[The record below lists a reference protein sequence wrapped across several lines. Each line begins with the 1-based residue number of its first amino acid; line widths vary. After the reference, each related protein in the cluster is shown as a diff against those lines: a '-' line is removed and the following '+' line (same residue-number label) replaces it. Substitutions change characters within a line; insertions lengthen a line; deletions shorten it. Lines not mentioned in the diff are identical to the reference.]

1 MAISKKSKETQK
13 ERLTKELNGLLQEMD
28 EEDLLFLIKQAHV
41 LNHNRQAEA
50 INREIDELNARKT
63 VPGVKAGGGGS
74 GFTVSIETPDN
85 GKTYH
90 FIVNGRKHF
99 LDTAETKRI
108 VELCYRPPTKSAA
121 LKYLYQFF
129 HAERDEILYEHKI
142 TSEKSPFFQELFSE
156 VRARF
161 SLK

>member
-1 MAISKKSKETQK
+1 MAALKKSKESQK
-13 ERLTKELNGLLQEMD
+13 ERLTKELISLLSDID
-28 EEDLLFLIKQAHV
+28 EEGLLFLIRQANV
-41 LNHNRQAEA
+41 LIQNRRAEA
-50 INREIDELNARKT
+50 INREIDELNAGK
-63 VPGVKAGGGGS
+63 GASNDKAGFS
-74 GFTVSIETPDN
+74 VAIETPDN

-90 FIVNGRKHF
+90 FIINGRKHF

-161 SLK
+161 TLP

>member
-1 MAISKKSKETQK
+1 MAVSKKGKESQK
-13 ERLTKELNGLLQEMD
+13 ARLTKELTSLLSEVD
-28 EEDLLFLIKQAHV
+28 EEGLLFLIRQANV
-41 LNHNRQAEA
+41 IIHNRRAES
-50 INREIDELNARKT
+50 INREIDELNERK
-63 VPGVKAGGGGS
+63 GGAGGKVGEA
-74 GFTVSIETPDN
+74 GFTVTIETPDN

-99 LDTAETKRI
+99 LDTAETRKI

-129 HAERDEILYEHKI
+129 QAERDEILSEHKI

-156 VRARF
+156 IRARF